1 MAQAAEVQS
10 TASIQPMKL
19 LLERSVLLKA
29 LSHVQSVV
37 ERRGTI
43 PILANVKIMAEGN
56 QVSLTATDMDIAVV
70 EKIDAQV
77 DVAGGAT
84 IPAHMLYEIVRK
96 LPDGSQI
103 EFEVK
108 AGDSK
113 ATIKSG
119 KSRFTLS
126 VLSSDDFP
134 VMAEGDLPHS
144 FTITAAECEALVE
157 KTRFAV
163 STEETRYYLNGVYL
177 HAADDDGTQVLRA
190 VATDGHRLARM
201 QIALPDGAAEIPGV
215 IIPRKTIGELFKLV
229 QENGVEHVEIA
240 LSENKIRFVCGSAI
254 IVSKLIDGT
263 FPDYDRVIPTGN
275 DKIMEVEGKL
285 FAEAVD
291 RVSVIASEKSR
302 GIKLSVAPN
311 ALTLSAVSAEQG
323 DATEEIA
330 VNYGADVVEIGFNS
344 RYLLD
349 MMAQI
354 EGDSAQFI
362 FADSAAP
369 ALVRD
374 PADVGALYV
383 IMPMR
388 V

>member
-1 MAQAAEVQS
+1 MAQAAEIQS
-10 TASIQPMKL
+10 TATVQPIKL
-19 LLERSVLLKA
+19 VLERAVLLKA

-43 PILANVKIMAEGN
+43 PILANVKIVAEGGK
-56 QVSLTATDMDIAVV
+56 VSLTATDMDIAVV
-70 EKIDAQV
+70 ETIDAQV
-77 DVAGGAT
+77 ETAGGAT
-84 IPAHMLYEIVRK
+84 VPAHMLYEIVRK
-96 LPDGSQI
+96 IPDGAQI
-103 EFEVK
+103 EFSIKEGDTK
-108 AGDSK
+108 AVIK
-113 ATIKSG
+113 AG

-126 VLSSDDFP
+126 VLSADDFP
-134 VMAEGDLPHS
+134 VMAEGELPHAFS
-144 FTITAAECEALVE
+144 ITAAECEALVE

-201 QIALPDGAAEIPGV
+201 QIALPEGAAEIPGV
-215 IIPRKTIGELFKLV
+215 IIPRKTVAELFKLV
-229 QENGVEHVEIA
+229 QENGVENVEIA
-240 LSENKIRFVCGSAI
+240 LSESKVRFVCGSAI

-285 FAEAVD
+285 FSEAVD

-302 GIKLSVAPN
+302 GIKLSLAPN

-330 VNYGADVVEIGFNS
+330 VNYGADTVEIGFNS

-354 EGDSAQFI
+354 EGESAQFV